1 MALADSRGSL
11 TLAVSRPAAL
21 IREGSEAVERRLRA
35 LEAKRPLELE
45 VVTRPSDASAG
56 PRCWPPASETRCAT
70 PDVWRPTSLDSA
82 SSRSF
87 REPRATTTTASWRS
101 GCRTSSATPTPR
113 PSCSPISWAMADSPK
128 RCSAHAARRVR
139 PPRQSPELRPPAQP
153 SPRPRQRPLVRSLVM
168 HTYAPVGAGRAADQ
182 APFARA
188 LAALELDP
196 HNPAIAPVIHQIA
209 VELLASTGR
218 RLPPFVVTAMRHCL
232 AQAYGRTSA
241 PELNVPARVTSTLR
255 RVSTRGTSDPISIGA
270 RSYRP
275 QAEPDPRSD
284 RVNSPRRVMPGSAN
298 TARHLAPKAGAGP
311 RAGDRRI
318 TIGGPPRSTCSASS
332 WARRTVRPTH
342 SSPA

>member
-153 SPRPRQRPLVRSLVM
+153 SPRPGSDRSSDPWSCTPTPQSAQAERPTRLRR
-168 HTYAPVGAGRAADQ
+168 PCPGRARTGSPQSGDRSRH
-182 APFARA
+182 PPDRRRA
-188 LAALELDP
+188 
-196 HNPAIAPVIHQIA
+196 
-209 VELLASTGR
+209 T
-218 RLPPFVVTAMRHCL
+218 RLNRPTTTA
-232 AQAYGRTSA
+232 
-241 PELNVPARVTSTLR
+241 LR
-255 RVSTRGTSDPISIGA
+255 RHRHAPLSRPSVRTHL
-270 RSYRP
+270 RSRAERP
-275 QAEPDPRSD
+275 
-284 RVNSPRRVMPGSAN
+284 
-298 TARHLAPKAGAGP
+298 GP
-311 RAGDRRI
+311 CHQHP
-318 TIGGPPRSTCSASS
+318 PPRQYT
-332 WARRTVRPTH
+332 RHVRPNLDR
-342 SSPA
+342 SPVLSTTS